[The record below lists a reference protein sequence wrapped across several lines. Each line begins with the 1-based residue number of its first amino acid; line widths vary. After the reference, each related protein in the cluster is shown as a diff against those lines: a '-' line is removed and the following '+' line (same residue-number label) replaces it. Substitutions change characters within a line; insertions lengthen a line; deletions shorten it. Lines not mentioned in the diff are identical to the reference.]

1 MNKQKRIKRSQNLKL
16 IEKKYWKTNRNFEKQ
31 IKGNSPGS
39 LTKGKIKYSMRKKI
53 WKLEA

>member
-1 MNKQKRIKRSQNLKL
+1 MEKWKATEFKSLKKRGG
-16 IEKKYWKTNRNFEKQ
+16 KKYWKTNRNFEKQ
-31 IKGNSPGS
+31 IKGNSPES

>member
-31 IKGNSPGS
+31 IKGNSPES